1 MSRSNK
7 QKPTIMN
14 KLNLSSEQLLE
25 KKQLAEICGGGDFIC
40 TCWNEDGTKE
50 ILPEDAEDA
59 IDCAQKCLNRKKE
72 SSSNVI
78 IL

>member
-1 MSRSNK
+1 
-7 QKPTIMN
+7 MN
-14 KLNLSSEQLLE
+14 KVNLSSEQLLE
-25 KKQLAEICGGGDFIC
+25 KKHLAEICGGVGGGYVC

-50 ILPEDAEDA
+50 VLPDDAESPED
-59 IDCAQKCLNRKKE
+59 CVNMCMNRKKE